1 MLTTGF
7 IMLVGVLFDVGVWYY
22 SKSLVIFGPEE
33 ATKDDDSGQTDAD
46 DVADADDARTFD
58 QYASNLSLAKDTMY
72 KNGGLMQQ
80 K

>member
-33 ATKDDDSGQTDAD
+33 AAKEDDGGQT
-46 DVADADDARTFD
+46 DADDARTFD

>member
-7 IMLVGVLFDVGVWYY
+7 IMFAGVLFDVGVWYY
-22 SKSLVIFGPEE
+22 AKSLVIFGPEE
-33 ATKDDDSGQTDAD
+33 TSETTST
-46 DVADADDARTFD
+46 DDAQNVDENVKKFD

-72 KNGGLMQQ
+72 KNGGLLQQ

>member
-7 IMLVGVLFDVGVWYY
+7 IMLVGVLFDIGVWYY

-33 ATKDDDSGQTDAD
+33 TDEKKDQEETEA
-46 DVADADDARTFD
+46 AKKFD

-72 KNGGLMQQ
+72 KNGGLLQQQ

>member
-7 IMLVGVLFDVGVWYY
+7 IMLVGVLFDIGVWYY

-33 ATKDDDSGQTDAD
+33 TDEPKAETD
-46 DVADADDARTFD
+46 EDANKFD
-58 QYASNLSLAKDTMY
+58 QYASNLSLAKDTMF
-72 KNGGLMQQ
+72 KNGGLLQQ